1 MGLAKMFVWFFR
13 KMLQNTRKNI
23 LANPVLVTIM
33 ILMNALSRLLDNY
46 YNYYTQVQC
55 QTPYIYS

>member
-46 YNYYTQVQC
+46 YTQVQC